1 MGGLALDETTDGL
14 LDDVIGDVAR
24 GVIDAA
30 GFPHL
35 GLLLDGG
42 AAALRAEDF
51 PDEALVGV
59 AQDLD
64 LDVGE
69 VVAGVVVDEVEEEV
83 GQPLV
88 ADGEFLGEVGLEK
101 LAVEEGLVAGRAL
114 VEGADVVGEFAIE
127 AAFVAGLG
135 RATVGRWIF
144 LEGTAEAKM
153 GLAAGL
159 AQLRF
164 GGFRLLAIPAVEQSL
179 EHRAGINAAV
189 LADAEEDEAV
199 NDALGG
205 LVEPVA
211 LEQVGAIVVLEQVG
225 AELLADIVEEVEK
238 VGVERPRA
246 VGLDEVALPA
256 LESER
261 TLGERVDQAVDAA
274 GLDALVAEEIP
285 EFARGGV
292 VLAEVEDLVF
302 ACVRIIEV
310 RPGTDDV
317 EFHLSKVGEDR
328 EGHAPGKGVALG
340 LEDMAVVEDLGG
352 LLGLA
357 GETLGAVQAEDVV
370 GPGLAARQVGAHL
383 DVHLA
388 LGVDESLLVPHVPP
402 ESAEEGIEEI
412 GPQRL
417 LVVVRRGVSRM
428 LAVE

>member
-211 LEQVGAIVVLEQVG
+211 L
-225 AELLADIVEEVEK
+225 
-238 VGVERPRA
+238 
-246 VGLDEVALPA
+246 
-256 LESER
+256 
-261 TLGERVDQAVDAA
+261 
-274 GLDALVAEEIP
+274 
-285 EFARGGV
+285 
-292 VLAEVEDLVF
+292 
-302 ACVRIIEV
+302 
-310 RPGTDDV
+310 
-317 EFHLSKVGEDR
+317 
-328 EGHAPGKGVALG
+328 
-340 LEDMAVVEDLGG
+340 
-352 LLGLA
+352 
-357 GETLGAVQAEDVV
+357 
-370 GPGLAARQVGAHL
+370 
-383 DVHLA
+383 
-388 LGVDESLLVPHVPP
+388 
-402 ESAEEGIEEI
+402 
-412 GPQRL
+412 
-417 LVVVRRGVSRM
+417 
-428 LAVE
+428 